1 MNVGDPSRN
10 SGLDLEGIVTFI
22 LVVFLVFI
30 FATVFVLPEVA
41 AILLLVGFGVVVLA
55 ALVVAYRAW
64 RQHRESID
72 DTA

>member
-22 LVVFLVFI
+22 LVVVLVFI

-41 AILLLVGFGVVVLA
+41 AILLLVMFGIVAFA

-64 RQHRESID
+64 RQHRESVD

>member
-22 LVVFLVFI
+22 LVVVLVFI

-41 AILLLVGFGVVVLA
+41 AILLLLMFGIIVFAVLG
-55 ALVVAYRAW
+55 VAYRAW
-64 RQHRESID
+64 RQHRESVD